1 MRPLPSGHGG
11 GEVVKMANGEWQM
24 ANDRTQNTEQRRRSP
39 ILGLRSLLLA
49 FLFLTGLLV
58 GAALAAEGD
67 ITFKREGGAG
77 GVPAAVFPHWFHRI
91 RYKCYACH
99 PALFEMKAGANK
111 ISMEAIQGGKFCGA
125 CHNGK
130 IAWGM
135 TFESCN
141 RCHVGQ

>member
-1 MRPLPSGHGG
+1 MN
-11 GEVVKMANGEWQM
+11 MANGAWQM
-24 ANDRTQNTEQRRRSP
+24 ANGGTQNTGQRRPSAVF
-39 ILGLRSLLLA
+39 GLRSLLLVFA
-49 FLFLTGLLV
+49 SLFLVGLFLGV
-58 GAALAAEGD
+58 ALAVEGD
-67 ITFKREGGAG
+67 IVFKREGGGG

-99 PALFEMKAGANK
+99 PTLFEMKAGASK
-111 ISMEAIQGGKFCGA
+111 ISMEAIQEGKFCGA